1 VASWVIKIRRAET
14 NTAAKPKEKQRAE
27 DELGRLKRKITL
39 IKNNPKLPVQQRKQK
54 IALLE
59 KEIEKL
65 LEMISNL

>member
-1 VASWVIKIRRAET
+1 MASWVIKIRRAET
-14 NTAAKPKEKQRAE
+14 NTAAKLKEKQRAE